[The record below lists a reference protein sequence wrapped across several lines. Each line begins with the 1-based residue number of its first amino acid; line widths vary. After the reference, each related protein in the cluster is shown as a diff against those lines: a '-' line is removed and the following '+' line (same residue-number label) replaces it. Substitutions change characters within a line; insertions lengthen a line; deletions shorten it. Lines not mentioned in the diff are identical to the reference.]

1 MNLHF
6 NLEYTG
12 CCYEARCL
20 NQETEELSYNF
31 GYATNFVYK
40 IRMLELEET
49 LVINSVMFSS
59 NPKLVIFVKS
69 INHS

>member
-1 MNLHF
+1 MNLHS

-12 CCYEARCL
+12 YCYEARCL
-20 NQETEELSYNF
+20 NRETEGLSYNF
-31 GYATNFVYK
+31 GYTTNFVYK

-49 LVINSVMFSS
+49 LVINSVMFS
-59 NPKLVIFVKS
+59 NPKLEIFVKS